1 MERESLQSAI
11 VGEMVRVAT
20 LWNEIENPN
29 WSETRRR
36 KGEEEDKDE
45 NDVAP
50 LSSNGKSIT
59 IAPPTTTTFPS
70 PIPSSG
76 DGDGD
81 GDHDSTPPAIID
93 MRKRSQRRRFSLLRE
108 RESWEVTADESLQV
122 PTGFLLP
129 MVWGFGVLTFRC
141 KWEWDWDCVLVRE
154 SVKWET
160 LNSRCHVRCHAGTE
174 KWSTRAHQARVPQKV
189 VYCYIFPKQCFGA
202 KYFNN

>member
-1 MERESLQSAI
+1 MLPIFHSNTLSSKIVQRKVHYHRSSNNHHFPFSYSL
-11 VGEMVRVAT
+11 R
-20 LWNEIENPN
+20 W
-29 WSETRRR
+29 RRR
-36 KGEEEDKDE
+36 WRPRFHSPGHHRYAK
-45 NDVAP
+45 A
-50 LSSNGKSIT
+50 I
-59 IAPPTTTTFPS
+59 TTTSF
-70 PIPSSG
+70 
-76 DGDGD
+76 
-81 GDHDSTPPAIID
+81 
-93 MRKRSQRRRFSLLRE
+93 QSLKRE
-108 RESWEVTADESLQV
+108 RESWEVTADESLLA
-122 PTGFLLP
+122 PTGFLPP